1 MAEVNGLSV
10 AFAETHPL
18 EAARVLE
25 ALPVGDTAA
34 YLAALAP
41 RLAAPIVRQM
51 SVPYAA
57 RIAGLLDEAQ
67 VAAIVQIMGPQAAA
81 RLVQQLP
88 NGRQLTL
95 LARLPVATAVAIRLL
110 VGYPRGTCGAYMDPW
125 PLALT
130 PQTSVADALE
140 QVRRYEGEIDDCIF
154 VSNGERR
161 LAGVLELADLIRAAP
176 QDALA
181 TRMRPATHTVSA
193 LASVAIAA
201 NHPGWEEYRVLPVIE
216 RENRLVGALHRRA
229 LVAALA
235 TPHLRAES
243 NVASGV
249 FAAYWQVVSALTEVA
264 IGALP
269 SVPPVSERREKH
281 ER

>member
-10 AFAETHPL
+10 AFAEAHPL

-25 ALPVGDTAA
+25 ALPAEDTAE
-34 YLAALAP
+34 YLAALPAW
-41 RLAAPIVRQM
+41 LAAPILRQM
-51 SVPYAA
+51 NAPYAA
-57 RIAGLLDEAQ
+57 RIASSLEESQ
-67 VAAIVQIMGPQAAA
+67 VTAIVQIMGPQAAA

-88 NGRQLTL
+88 NGRQRAL

-110 VGYPRGTCGAYMDPW
+110 IGYPRGTCGAYMNPW

-130 PQTSVADALE
+130 PQTSVAEALE
-140 QVRRYEGEIDDCIF
+140 QVRRFEGEIEDCIF

-161 LAGVLELADLIRAAP
+161 LAGVLDLADLIRAAP
-176 QDALA
+176 QEPLSA
-181 TRMRPATHTVSA
+181 RMRPATHTVSA
-193 LASVAIAA
+193 LASAAIAA

-229 LVAALA
+229 LSAALA
-235 TPHLRAES
+235 TPPPSAEPS
-243 NVASGV
+243 VASGV
-249 FAAYWQVVSALTEVA
+249 FAAYWQVVSALREVA

-269 SVPPVSERREKH
+269 SVPPVSERRGKH